1 MRCRS
6 CGSTLLEPVLDLGE
20 QPASDVFPGPDDPPV
35 DPTWPLR
42 LLWCSDCALVQL
54 SDESATVPQAPRGI
68 ESLTM
73 LEHATAAAGRL
84 VSAVR
89 AGPGTTV
96 VEFDSHHGGSWLP
109 ALLSHGLVETAGG
122 TVDLVVDVHGLVH
135 DDDTAAALAE
145 RVARVA
151 PGGRFALE
159 FHHLLAL
166 VEGGQ
171 FDTVRHGH
179 PVYLS
184 LLALQPALAR
194 LGMRVIAAH
203 REDVF
208 GGSLVVVAARADD
221 VGAAEEPSVSEVLA
235 AERAA
240 GLDDPTRLRALQQ
253 RAERSGAA
261 LRAWLEEARAQ
272 GRTVLG
278 YGAPSKAAVL
288 LTWAGV
294 GRDLLPFTADLS
306 PAKHGCVIPGARV
319 PIRSPEDLVAAA
331 PEEVLVLTW
340 DIVDEVRAQLAPEMA
355 PGTRF
360 VVPQPEPHVQP

>member
-1 MRCRS
+1 
-6 CGSTLLEPVLDLGE
+6 VLDLGE

-42 LLWCSDCALVQL
+42 LLWCSECALVQL

-68 ESLTM
+68 ESRTM
-73 LEHATAAAGRL
+73 LEHATAAAARL
-84 VSAVR
+84 VAGVG

-109 ALLSHGLVETAGG
+109 ALLAHGLVEVGQGPA
-122 TVDLVVDVHGLVH
+122 DLVVDVHGLVH

-145 RVARVA
+145 RVSRVA

-194 LGMRVIAAH
+194 LGMDVVSAR

-208 GGSLVVVAARADD
+208 GGSLVVVAARTDD
-221 VGAAEEPSVSEVLA
+221 EDARPDASVAQVLE

-240 GLDDPTRLRALQQ
+240 GLDDPARLRGLQQ

-261 LRAWLEEARAQ
+261 LRAWLEQARAQ

-294 GRDLLPFTADLS
+294 GPDLLPFTADLS
-306 PAKHGCVIPGARV
+306 RAKHGGVIPGARV
-319 PIRSPEDLVAAA
+319 PIRSPEELVTAA
-331 PEEVLVLTW
+331 PQEVLVLAW
-340 DIVDEVRAQLAPEMA
+340 DIVDEVRDQLAPLMD
-355 PGTRF
+355 PRTRF
-360 VVPQPEPHVQP
+360 VVPLPEPRVLR